1 MILLCMGLTLLGLLL
16 NVVPELAVVPHDEF
30 FPIAMFWSMLNVV
43 TLGLAALLCFEGPRL
58 RKEERFLLAE
68 SAMAHDGETQVAVD
82 IVDASV
88 DGCKLA
94 LPPTSHGL
102 FQKGTAS
109 LTVHGVGRVKMR
121 PVRQNA
127 THLAA
132 TFEYNS
138 QAQRNAM
145 ICKLFSGQ
153 YTTVAPA
160 TSSTR
165 QLMSSLWEKTFH
177 A

>member
-1 MILLCMGLTLLGLLL
+1 MVCL
-16 NVVPELAVVPHDEF
+16 PP
-30 FPIAMFWSMLNVV
+30 
-43 TLGLAALLCFEGPRL
+43 ALLCLQYLHWRLICFESPRL

-68 SAMAHDGETQVAVD
+68 SAMAHDGESQVAVD
-82 IVDASV
+82 IIDASV

-94 LPPTSHGL
+94 LPPTGHGP
-102 FQKGTAS
+102 FQTGTAS
-109 LTVHGVGRVKMR
+109 LSVAGVGRVKIR

-132 TFEYNS
+132 TIEYES
-138 QAQRNAM
+138 QAQRKAM

-165 QLMSSLWEKTFH
+165 QLMSFLWEKTFH